1 MLPGLNSLFLHTVRH
16 QNSGWW
22 EGPGINPRNGAGE
35 WSRGMEP
42 GNGAGERN
50 CGMELGYGARGMEPG
65 DEAKG

>member
-1 MLPGLNSLFLHTVRH
+1 MKNAPRTSPSVFAYCKTSKQWMVGR
-16 QNSGWW
+16 
-22 EGPGINPRNGAGE
+22 PRNKPEE

-50 CGMELGYGARGMEPG
+50 CGMELGYGARGMELG